1 MNAETDIKNNV
12 LAWFINGEVGQS
24 SKVMAAVALDIP
36 AQCGRCWPVDPND
49 LNRCLLLLERVPA
62 VRGAFPRL
70 AQLSPQW
77 SALIAR
83 WDELAARFVAEVGLD
98 WCRGTRA
105 PDTYRLM
112 RRILAVVPA
121 KPDFDWRR
129 PAPKDLV
136 ARLKPKPKP
145 APAPAPEPVP
155 EESEGKKKKT
165 LPGRRRIIWAADD
178 VVKMINEDGY
188 RMMDCARKIGVSRT
202 CLLLGLRRHGL
213 RYLSKEI
220 KVVPIVKS
228 QSPSQ

>member
-1 MNAETDIKNNV
+1 MNAETDIKNNL
-12 LAWFINGEVGQS
+12 LAWFINGEVGRS

-36 AQCGRCWPVDPND
+36 GQCGRCWPVDPDD

-77 SALIAR
+77 SALIAS

-112 RRILAVVPA
+112 RRILAVEPA

-129 PAPKDLV
+129 PAPKDLM

-145 APAPAPEPVP
+145 KPAPEPVP
-155 EESEGKKKKT
+155 EPVPEPSAGKKT
-165 LPGRRRIIWAADD
+165 RPGRRRIQWSTAEIA
-178 VVKMINEDGY
+178 KMINDDGY
-188 RMMDCARKIGVSRT
+188 RLSDCARKIGVSTT
-202 CLLLGLRRHGL
+202 CLILGLKRHNL
-213 RYLSKEI
+213 KYLSKEI
-220 KVVPIVKS
+220 KVVPIKKVKS
-228 QSPSQ
+228 